1 LFFSFCAFSVSPS
14 SFANVFCSTPSKS
27 QVLNSSSSAGLLELD
42 DLDQDVEKT
51 SSGLLNYL
59 VPNIEFLCEHLY
71 SRVFI
76 QTMNRIWLL
85 MMGAFKDNVQQ
96 MRSAAPLD
104 FIQVGYLGRVLEVR
118 IFPSSL
124 VFLCPVFN

>member
-1 LFFSFCAFSVSPS
+1 
-14 SFANVFCSTPSKS
+14 
-27 QVLNSSSSAGLLELD
+27 
-42 DLDQDVEKT
+42 VEKT